1 MPDEE
6 KKPQSA
12 SELAHRAL
20 SRWDNE
26 GGAGGDGPKESRARV
41 LPDPDTPNLTD
52 AELIQLRVRVI
63 ALENLIIMLLA
74 EGSDRQLALAREMA
88 TYISPRVGFSHHPLT
103 LQAAAHMD
111 ELVDRAVHYRSV
123 DPVMTADAPTL
134 TTPYRSTP
142 VFDEVSLPAGLR
154 REHRTKAGAWGV
166 IRVLEG
172 RLRYHVLDPGSEVI
186 LEPGRP
192 GLILPEQPH
201 LVEPLGRV
209 RMQVEFYDHL
219 PEL

>member
-1 MPDEE
+1 MSDEPDDV
-6 KKPQSA
+6 PSA
-12 SELAHRAL
+12 SKLRLRAL

-26 GGAGGDGPKESRARV
+26 GGAGPHGPQNHSLDIDLSKVPPLS
-41 LPDPDTPNLTD
+41 N
-52 AELIQLRVRVI
+52 AELVQLQVRVI
-63 ALENLIIMLLA
+63 AIENLMIMLLA
-74 EGSDRQLALAREMA
+74 QGSDRQLELAREMA
-88 TYISPRVGFSHHPLT
+88 AYISPRAGFTHHPLT
-103 LQAAAHMD
+103 VQAAAHMVD
-111 ELVDRAVHYRSV
+111 LVNRAIHYRSV
-123 DPVMTADAPTL
+123 DPVMTAAAPTP

-142 VFDEVSLPAGLR
+142 VFDEVTLPAVLR

-172 RLRYHVLDPGSEVI
+172 RLRYQVLDPNSEVI

-201 LVEPLGRV
+201 LVEPLCAV
-209 RMQVEFYDHL
+209 RMQVEFYDRL

>member
-1 MPDEE
+1 MPDDE
-6 KKPQSA
+6 KKPPSA
-12 SELAHRAL
+12 EELRHRAL

-26 GGAGGDGPKESRARV
+26 GGAGRGGPKESHAHV
-41 LPDPDTPNLTD
+41 LPDPGIPNLTD

-63 ALENLIIMLLA
+63 ALENLMIMLLA

-88 TYISPRVGFSHHPLT
+88 TYISPRAGFTHHPLT

-111 ELVDRAVHYRSV
+111 DLVDRVLHYRSV
-123 DPVMTADAPTL
+123 DPVMTATEPTP
-134 TTPYRSTP
+134 TKPYKATA

-172 RLRYHVLDPGSEVI
+172 RLRYQIIDPASEAI

-192 GLILPEQPH
+192 GLILHEQPH
-201 LVEPLGRV
+201 LVEPLGPI
-209 RMQVEFYDHL
+209 RMQIEFYDHL
-219 PEL
+219 PDL